1 VNNGTY
7 HFKLGNFECVSLS
20 DGSYD
25 YPLENLFANAPVT
38 EIEAALRR
46 RGLPTDFVTTPYTY
60 LTVDTGEHRVLVDM
74 GAGHLGPRTGR
85 LVESIKAA
93 GLSPAEIDT
102 VVITHAHPDHIGGTL
117 DEAGKPVYAN
127 ARYYISKD
135 EWEFWFSEAALTKTP
150 EIFVEI
156 AREQLQPVQQ
166 RVTLLEG
173 DCEIVS
179 GVRALAAH
187 GHTPGHI
194 VVQFCSGD
202 EKLYYIG
209 DVVLYPLHLDHP
221 DWVPIYDILPDK
233 AAESKH
239 TIFDRLAEE
248 KAWVVGQHFP
258 PFPSLGHVEKKDDGW
273 EWRPI
278 DVQVGRQ

>member
-7 HFKLGNFECVSLS
+7 HFRLGSFQCVSLS

-25 YPLENLFANAPVT
+25 YPLENLFANAPAT
-38 EIEAALRR
+38 EIEAALRE
-46 RGLPTDFVTTPYTY
+46 RGLPTDYVTTPYTY
-60 LTVDTGEHRVLVDM
+60 LYVDTGENRVLVDM

-85 LVESIKAA
+85 LVDSLKAA

-102 VVITHAHPDHIGGTL
+102 VIITHAHPDHIGGTL
-117 DEAGKPVYAN
+117 DEAGRPVYAN
-127 ARYYISKD
+127 AQHYISKD
-135 EWEFWFSEAALTKTP
+135 EWEFWFSEAALAKTP
-150 EIFVEI
+150 EVFVKI
-156 AREQLQPVQQ
+156 AREQLQPVQKQ
-166 RVTLLEG
+166 VALLEA

-179 GVRALAAH
+179 GVRALAAP

-202 EKLYYIG
+202 ETLYYIG

-221 DWVPIYDILPDK
+221 DWVPIYDIIPGEAD
-233 AAESKH
+233 ASKH
-239 TIFDRLAEE
+239 AIFDRVAEE

-278 DVQVGRQ
+278 DVQVTG